1 MESEIQAV
9 RNSLSMQRTAQG
21 ILDRES
27 MIHVDHR
34 AVRGMSF
41 VQMAGL
47 VILMVDVVPRMVVHF
62 RRRTVIG

>member
-1 MESEIQAV
+1 
-9 RNSLSMQRTAQG
+9 
-21 ILDRES
+21 
-27 MIHVDHR
+27 
-34 AVRGMSF
+34 MSF